1 MAADKLPSLWRSTVA
16 ATTRV
21 SPLGGSGAGRP
32 RFRVFDHSGMMKQI
46 LLCVAAMVAKIGL
59 RKRAKLL
66 RRDLF
71 GSREILLSQ
80 NALDPDIDWK
90 SAPTFVGKKHDTIRD
105 LRAHAW
111 QCTELFSKI
120 GIGKRRPRFQISRA

>member
-1 MAADKLPSLWRSTVA
+1 
-16 ATTRV
+16 
-21 SPLGGSGAGRP
+21 
-32 RFRVFDHSGMMKQI
+32 MMKQI
-46 LLCVAAMVAKIGL
+46 LLCVAAMFAKIGL

-66 RRDLF
+66 RRNRF
-71 GSREILLSQ
+71 VSREILLSQ

-120 GIGKRRPRFQISRA
+120 GIGKRRPRSRSAAPEPTSRAVASRFLARYP